1 MSSGTIVVG
10 PDSPYVVG
18 SDVLPATEGRKELM
32 TGLIV
37 AAYAILLGP
46 VVGLVW
52 AALAPKVS
60 IASLRAGS
68 GVTFQAQIGADAWF
82 LLVGGVAGALIVL
95 VAVVFAGEPGPGV
108 TGGAAIGGLVA
119 AFVADRVGYLS
130 QLSSTKHALLGAHP
144 GGDVISEIDFRIRAL
159 GVLTV
164 WPLASLLVVG
174 VVIAIYASSR
184 R

>member
-1 MSSGTIVVG
+1 MSYGTAVVAA
-10 PDSPYVVG
+10 DNPYAVG
-18 SDVLPATEGRKELM
+18 SDVLPADDGRKELI
-32 TGLIV
+32 TGLLV

-52 AALAPKVS
+52 AAVAPKVS
-60 IASLRAGS
+60 IAALRAGS
-68 GVTFQAQIGADAWF
+68 SVTFQAQIGADAWF
-82 LLVGGVAGALIVL
+82 LLVGGLAGALVVL
-95 VAVVFAGEPGPGV
+95 VAVALAGEPGPGV
-108 TGGAAIGGLVA
+108 AGGAAAGGLVA

-130 QLSSTKHALLGAHP
+130 QLSATKHALLGAHP

-164 WPLASLLVVG
+164 WPLASLLVMS
-174 VVIAIYASSR
+174 VVIAIYASR